1 MAVELFIHK
10 MSEHMQTAR
19 IVQWL
24 VKEGETV
31 QQFQILME
39 VETDKATAE
48 LESPASGVLKGIRP
62 GVVDGAEVEVGQVI
76 AYIAAPDEAVP
87 YLGPLGAVE
96 AVGKVLPPPLSRESQ
111 GEVLPPP
118 ISGESRGE
126 ILPPLLSGESQGE
139 ILPPLPLGEGRG
151 EVLPPLLSGEGQ
163 GEVLPPLPLGEGRG
177 GRWVHQG
184 IRATPVARRVAK
196 ELGVDLSRVRGTG
209 PEGRIKE
216 EDVRA
221 YTEAATRSAKQP
233 VEHIPSSPIAQTTS
247 IELTPMQRLAGQRM
261 LESVQNAPQFALT
274 LSADM
279 TQALRLREAIAEQ
292 PKAEGALR
300 PSITAIL
307 VKVVAEALKHHPRA
321 NATFKEGQIAV
332 YQHINIGIALGN
344 AAELV
349 VPVIRDA
356 DQKSLAQVARQIE
369 AFQEKGQRMRFTVED
384 LSGGTFT
391 FSNLG
396 MYGIERFNAILIPG
410 QSAILAVGSIVKTP
424 IGLEDGTIVDVPIVL
439 RPIISLTL
447 TVDHRVL
454 DGVQGAQFLSEV
466 KHLLEN
472 PSFMI

>member
-48 LESPASGVLKGIRP
+48 LESPASGVLKGVRP
-62 GVVDGAEVEVGQVI
+62 GAVDGAEVEVGQVI

-87 YLGPLGAVE
+87 DLVPLAMSTSGAVE
-96 AVGKVLPPPLSRESQ
+96 AVSKVLPPP
-111 GEVLPPP
+111 P
-118 ISGESRGE
+118 SGEGQGGF
-126 ILPPLLSGESQGE
+126 LPPLPSGEGQGGF
-139 ILPPLPLGEGRG
+139 LPPLPLGEGRG
-151 EVLPPLLSGEGQ
+151 EGL
-163 GEVLPPLPLGEGRG
+163 
-177 GRWVHQG
+177 
-184 IRATPVARRVAK
+184 RATPVARRVAK

-221 YTEAATRSAKQP
+221 YAEAATHGVIQP

-247 IELTPMQRLAGQRM
+247 FELTSIQRLTGQRI
-261 LESVQNAPQFALT
+261 LESVQTAPQFALT

-369 AFQEKGQRMRFTVED
+369 AFQEKGKHMRFTVED

-391 FSNLG
+391 LSNLG

-410 QSAILAVGSIVKTP
+410 QSAILAAGRIVKTP
-424 IGLEDGTIVDVPIVL
+424 VCGDEYIDLEDGTIAL
-439 RPIISLTL
+439 RPLIHLTL

-454 DGVQGAQFLSEV
+454 DGVQGALFLSEI

-472 PSFMI
+472 PCFMI

>member
-48 LESPASGVLKGIRP
+48 LESPASGVLKGVRP
-62 GVVDGAEVEVGQVI
+62 GAVDGAEVEVGQVI

-87 YLGPLGAVE
+87 DLVPLAMSTSGAVE
-96 AVGKVLPPPLSRESQ
+96 AVSKVLPPP
-111 GEVLPPP
+111 P
-118 ISGESRGE
+118 
-126 ILPPLLSGESQGE
+126 
-139 ILPPLPLGEGRG
+139 
-151 EVLPPLLSGEGQ
+151 SGEGQ
-163 GEVLPPLPLGEGRG
+163 GEVLPPLPSGEGQGGFLPPLPVGEGRG
-177 GRWVHQG
+177 EGL
-184 IRATPVARRVAK
+184 RATPVARRVAK

-221 YTEAATRSAKQP
+221 YAEAATHGVTQP
-233 VEHIPSSPIAQTTS
+233 VEHIPSSSIAQTTS
-247 IELTPMQRLAGQRM
+247 FELTSIQRLTGQRI
-261 LESVQNAPQFALT
+261 LESVQTAPQFALT

-369 AFQEKGQRMRFTVED
+369 AFQEKGKHMRFTVED

-391 FSNLG
+391 LSNLG

-410 QSAILAVGSIVKTP
+410 QSAILAAGRIVKTP
-424 IGLEDGTIVDVPIVL
+424 VCGDEYIDLEDGTIAL
-439 RPIISLTL
+439 RPLIHLTL

-454 DGVQGAQFLSEV
+454 DGVQGALFLSEI

-472 PSFMI
+472 PCFMI

>member
-48 LESPASGVLKGIRP
+48 LESPASGVLKGVRP
-62 GVVDGAEVEVGQVI
+62 GAVDGAEVEVGQVI

-87 YLGPLGAVE
+87 DLVPLAMSTSGAVE
-96 AVGKVLPPPLSRESQ
+96 AVSKVLPPP
-111 GEVLPPP
+111 P
-118 ISGESRGE
+118 SGEGQGGF
-126 ILPPLLSGESQGE
+126 LPPLPSGEGQGGF
-139 ILPPLPLGEGRG
+139 LPPLPLGEGRG
-151 EVLPPLLSGEGQ
+151 EGL
-163 GEVLPPLPLGEGRG
+163 
-177 GRWVHQG
+177 
-184 IRATPVARRVAK
+184 RATPVARRVAK

-221 YTEAATRSAKQP
+221 YAEAATHGVIQP
-233 VEHIPSSPIAQTTS
+233 VEHIPSSSIAQTTTF
-247 IELTPMQRLAGQRM
+247 ELTSIQLLTGQRM
-261 LESVQNAPQFALT
+261 LESVQTAPQFALT

-369 AFQEKGQRMRFTVED
+369 AFQEKGKHMRFTVED

-391 FSNLG
+391 LSNLG

-410 QSAILAVGSIVKTP
+410 QSAILAAGRIVKTP
-424 IGLEDGTIVDVPIVL
+424 VCGDEYIDLEDGTIAL
-439 RPIISLTL
+439 RPLIHLTL

-454 DGVQGAQFLSEV
+454 DGVQGALFLSEI

-472 PSFMI
+472 PCFMI